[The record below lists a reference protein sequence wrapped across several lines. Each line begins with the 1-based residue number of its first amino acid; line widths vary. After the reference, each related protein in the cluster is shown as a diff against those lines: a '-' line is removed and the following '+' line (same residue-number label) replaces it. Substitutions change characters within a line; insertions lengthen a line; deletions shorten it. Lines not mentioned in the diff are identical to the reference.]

1 MRLTS
6 SFDIMRFVELY
17 YYELGDGNIMKRI
30 IMWILILI
38 IAMGSKSYASTIVIQ
53 SKIDADEIER
63 TVNAINISRENMS
76 LRPLRVN
83 NTLKEMAL
91 THSKYMNHNKTL
103 SSMEQA
109 GKLYFR
115 GRYPWDRANFFKYN
129 KAYVYEFVKKD
140 LNNYMEGYN
149 QLIHDPVT
157 RVVLL
162 DNQYLDIGMNKEN
175 NYFTYL
181 LGGSVR
187 TEDQLVIYPYDGLK
201 NVPLKWQGDSHALLY
216 KNTTTNGNF
225 GLPITVTYYGNPIER
240 VTSLKSSI
248 VRKDNGKS
256 VSHRV
261 ILPTD
266 LHQLKNTI
274 TLLPLEAYDQNTT
287 YQVKASFILRLENGS
302 LKYINETIEF
312 TTTSSV
318 VKSTDS
324 RYLTRALFVEK
335 VLKNQFLGFT
345 LQEPLKLEFKDVDI
359 NSTESIYIYT
369 ASQENLISGFPD
381 QSFRPL
387 INITKEQAYIILIKA
402 YEKKFPRISLSGSDQ
417 LNQYQDHTNISSWA
431 RESLLKAQQLGIV
444 IHTNKRI
451 EPQAFIKE
459 DEFDQIMA
467 LFSKVLKDK

>member
-1 MRLTS
+1 M
-6 SFDIMRFVELY
+6 
-17 YYELGDGNIMKRI
+17 
-30 IMWILILI
+30 
-38 IAMGSKSYASTIVIQ
+38 AMDSMAYASNIDYQ
-53 SKIDADEIER
+53 ARNDADEIER
-63 TVNAINISRENMS
+63 TVNAINISREYMS

-83 NTLKEMAL
+83 TTLKEMAL

-103 SSMEQA
+103 TSMEQA

-115 GRYPWDRANFFKYN
+115 GRYPWDRANFYKYN

-149 QLIHDPVT
+149 QLMYDPVT
-157 RVVLL
+157 RIVLL
-162 DNQYLDIGMNKEN
+162 DNQYLEIGMNKEK

-187 TEDQLVIYPYDGLK
+187 TEDQLVVYPYDGLK

-216 KNTTTNGNF
+216 KNTTTNGNY
-225 GLPITVTYYGNPIER
+225 GLPITISYYGNPIEK
-240 VTSLKSSI
+240 VTSLKSTI
-248 VRKDNGKS
+248 TRKDNGNTIN
-256 VSHRV
+256 HRIV
-261 ILPTD
+261 LPTD
-266 LHQLKNTI
+266 FHQLKNTLV
-274 TLLPLEAYDQNTT
+274 LLPLEAYDQNTT
-287 YQVKASFILRLENGS
+287 YQVKVSLILRLVNGS
-302 LKYINETIEF
+302 LRYVNETIEF
-312 TTTSSV
+312 TTTSNV
-318 VKSTDS
+318 VKATDS

-335 VLKNQFLGFT
+335 VLKNQLLGFT

-402 YEKKFPRISLSGSDQ
+402 YEKKFPKINISNQDQ
-417 LNQYQDHTNISSWA
+417 LNQYFDHSKISHWA
-431 RESLLKAQQLGIV
+431 RESLLKAEQLGIL
-444 IHTNKRI
+444 INTSKKI
-451 EPQAFIKE
+451 EPQSYIKE

-467 LFSKVLKDK
+467 LLSKVLQEK

>member
-1 MRLTS
+1 
-6 SFDIMRFVELY
+6 
-17 YYELGDGNIMKRI
+17 MKRI
-30 IMWILILI
+30 IVWILIFI
-38 IAMGSKSYASTIVIQ
+38 IAMGGMAFASTIDRQ
-53 SKIDADEIER
+53 SINDADEIER

-103 SSMEQA
+103 TSMEQA

-115 GRYPWDRANFFKYN
+115 GRYPWDRANFYKYN

-149 QLIHDPVT
+149 QFIHDPIT
-157 RVVLL
+157 RIVLL

-187 TEDQLVIYPYDGLK
+187 TEDQLVIYPYEGLK
-201 NVPLKWQGDSHALLY
+201 NVPLKWQGDSHSLLY
-216 KNTTTNGNF
+216 KNTTTNGNY
-225 GLPITVTYYGNPIER
+225 GLPVTVTYYGNTIEK

-248 VRKDNGKS
+248 IRKDSGKA

-261 ILPTD
+261 LLPSD
-266 LHQLKNTI
+266 FHQLKNTI

-287 YQVKASFILRLENGS
+287 YQVKVSSILRLENGS
-302 LKYINETIEF
+302 LKYVNETIDF

-318 VKSTDS
+318 IKATDS

-335 VLKNQFLGFT
+335 VLKNQLLGFT

-359 NSTESIYIYT
+359 KSTESIYIYT

-402 YEKKFPRISLSGSDQ
+402 YEKKFPKIVLSGHDP
-417 LNQYQDHTNISSWA
+417 LNQYLDHTKISSWA
-431 RESLLKAQQLGIV
+431 RESLLKAQQLGIL
-444 IHTNKRI
+444 IHTNKKI
-451 EPQAFIKE
+451 EPQAYIKE

-467 LFSKVLKDK
+467 LFSKVLKEK